1 MIARALL
8 ALHHARGQSPA
19 PKGAPPMSFAG
30 INYLAVIVAAIAS
43 FGLGFA
49 WYATLGKRW
58 MAALGMSREELLP
71 GGRHP
76 WSTLVLTFIA
86 ELVMAWMLAGLL
98 GHLGTIDIRT
108 GLISAISLWVGF
120 VATVMLVDHRF
131 QRARWA
137 LSLIDGGHWLG
148 VLLLQG
154 AVLGVFGL

>member
-1 MIARALL
+1 
-8 ALHHARGQSPA
+8 
-19 PKGAPPMSFAG
+19 MSFAG
-30 INYLAVIVAAIAS
+30 INYLAVAIAAVAS
-43 FGLGFA
+43 FAFGFA

-76 WSTLVLTFIA
+76 WGTLVLTFIA

-98 GHLGTIDIRT
+98 GHLGTIDVRT
-108 GLISAISLWVGF
+108 GLIAAVSLWVGF

-131 QRARWA
+131 QRASWA

-154 AVLGVFGL
+154 VVIGAFGL